1 MMKIK
6 ELHEKTNKELIAEK
20 ERLLKE
26 HKDLRFKK
34 VISVVENPLKLRTVR
49 RDIARINT
57 ILHERELK
65 LLKEELNK

>member
-1 MMKIK
+1 MKIK